1 MSTFVWNDRERDH
14 YAQVFALMRDHLDEK
29 GKRLLA
35 ASMALSLGAG
45 SHTAIRQVTGMAM
58 DTLQLGVD
66 QLTGEAPLPRDRVR
80 RPGGGRKP
88 ITEIYPDL
96 LPALLKLV
104 GEDTQGDPESPL
116 LWTSKSLTHLAD
128 ALTAQDMS
136 VRPMTVSRY
145 SPNRGIPC
153 RRIASDSTGEATIP
167 IAINRSGVA
176 PSKPGTFKNANRR

>member
-1 MSTFVWNDRERDH
+1 M
-14 YAQVFALMRDHLDEK
+14 
-29 GKRLLA
+29 
-35 ASMALSLGAG
+35 
-45 SHTAIRQVTGMAM
+45 I
-58 DTLQLGVD
+58 
-66 QLTGEAPLPRDRVR
+66 GEAPLPRDRVR

-104 GEDTQGDPESPL
+104 GKDPQGDPESPW
-116 LWTSKSLTHLAD
+116 LWTSKSLAHLAD
-128 ALTAQDMS
+128 ALTAQDMPVS
-136 VRPMTVSRY
+136 PMTVSRY

-167 IAINRSGVA
+167 IAINRSGIA